1 MRLRPSQARERG
13 AYGIRTRATAVRGRR
28 PRPLDECAE
37 RFSVAPC
44 GYDGR
49 VGLRDRIFGRKDDEP
64 TAARQEGDPTVLNR
78 EDEPRGGT
86 QSEEYRHADPRD
98 VVEEGGTAMS
108 GPGGAPQE
116 GLSPEERR
124 QLDRETD

>member
-1 MRLRPSQARERG
+1 M
-13 AYGIRTRATAVRGRR
+13 
-28 PRPLDECAE
+28 
-37 RFSVAPC
+37 
-44 GYDGR
+44 
-49 VGLRDRIFGRKDDEP
+49 GLRDRIFGRKDDEP
-64 TAARQEGDPTVLNR
+64 TAARQQGDPTVLDR
-78 EDEPRGGT
+78 DDEPRGGT

>member
-1 MRLRPSQARERG
+1 M
-13 AYGIRTRATAVRGRR
+13 
-28 PRPLDECAE
+28 
-37 RFSVAPC
+37 
-44 GYDGR
+44 
-49 VGLRDRIFGRKDDEP
+49 DDEP